1 MPKWPVAGF
10 KVASYWCQSGQLL
23 VPKWPVTGVKVASN
37 WPLYPEKC
45 ITTHYAF
52 CIKLHYG
59 FPPKCITMHYAF
71 CITLHYGFLQK
82 CITTHYTFCI
92 TLHYGFRPKC
102 ITILYAFYVTKT
114 APAPCSAQPIPAH
127 QTDLHLIPH
136 PLASN
141 HRPMQVKRYEPLCGS
156 CTPKGCYLLTCRG
169 HPLHSSAFPLDPFPA
184 SRPHGRDA
192 AQNGLRSDASESR
205 FDPDFSP
212 HLKQQIFPFEATYF
226 PS

>member
-1 MPKWPVAGF
+1 MAGPSICRHQPPTHDGNGEKKTTPGCPAPFFHSRPSIGRCPCGDQQMTSQWPKR
-10 KVASYWCQSGQLL
+10 GQQLAT
-23 VPKWPVTGVKVASN
+23 VPRKM
-37 WPLYPEKC
+37 
-45 ITTHYAF
+45 HYSALRF
-52 CIKLHYG
+52 LHYIALRI
-59 FPPKCITMHYAF
+59 PAKMHYNS
-71 CITLHYGFLQK
+71 IRFLRYK
-82 CITTHYTFCI
+82 N
-92 TLHYGFRPKC
+92 
-102 ITILYAFYVTKT
+102 

-184 SRPHGRDA
+184 SRLHGRDA
-192 AQNGLRSDASESR
+192 AQNGLRSDASEGR

-212 HLKQQIFPFEATYF
+212 PSEATNF
-226 PS
+226 PV